1 MSAEAQLEA
10 LLEIINSSARQA
22 IAEYKKGGN
31 GVPTIHSKT
40 FHSVDFA
47 TDTLALKKA
56 VRLLEGACQQLCASL
71 APPQHTV
78 INIAQSYDWACMGVV
93 LRTGV
98 ADALEKYPKGLHVN
112 ELSRIVGLEKGKLAR
127 VLRVLASKGCFT
139 EVDTEI
145 FANNRLSLITLA
157 TSDSGALARVHTQ
170 DISHGAAVLYES
182 MTEPEYATS
191 YELDKAPLS
200 YALKMKGHS
209 GNLFDLLNEDVG
221 RRTNFHRAMIG
232 GGHIMGSLSVLHHYP
247 WNEVKAVCDV
257 GASIGTFSIPL
268 AKAYP
273 HLKIINQD
281 LPEAAFYAFRED
293 VFLPSLSREQAQI
306 HMLYDRMQVWA
317 QDAPEALENNQV
329 DFVTLNFFEESP
341 VKGLDVYYLRNIIHD
356 WPDAEATTILRNVR
370 TAMGPDSRL
379 LIHEYIMT
387 TAKQP
392 ANYVGAEAAP
402 EPMLPNFGAGNSRM
416 YQQDLTMW
424 FLHNAKER
432 LLDEWIT
439 LGSIAGLRL
448 EKVYDLAEAAVLDFR
463 VAA

>member
-31 GVPTIHSKT
+31 DVPTIHSKT
-40 FHSVDFA
+40 FHPVDFA
-47 TDTLALKKA
+47 TDTVALKKS

-93 LRTGV
+93 LRTGI
-98 ADALEKYPKGLHVN
+98 ADTLEKYPKGLHVN
-112 ELSRIVGLEKGKLAR
+112 ELSQIVGLEKGKLAR

-139 EVDTEI
+139 EVDPDI

-157 TSDSGALARVHTQ
+157 TSDPGALARLHIQ
-170 DISHGAAVLYES
+170 DVSHGAAVLHES

-200 YALKMKGHS
+200 YALKKMGYN
-209 GNLFDLLNEDVG
+209 GNLFDWINEDVG
-221 RRTNFHRAMIG
+221 KRKNFHRAMIG
-232 GGHIMGSLSVLHHYP
+232 IGHIMGSLSVLHHYP
-247 WNEVKAVCDV
+247 WNEVQTVCDV
-257 GASIGTFSIPL
+257 GASIGSFSIPL

-281 LPEAAFYAFRED
+281 LPE
-293 VFLPSLSREQAQI
+293 VLLQAK
-306 HMLYDRMQVWA
+306 DVWA

-329 DFVTLNFFEESP
+329 DFVALNFFEESP
-341 VKGLDVYYLRNIIHD
+341 VKGLDAYYLRNIIHD

-370 TAMGPDSRL
+370 TAMEPHSRL
-379 LIHEYIMT
+379 LIHEYIVT
-387 TAKQP
+387 TPKQI
-392 ANYVGAEAAP
+392 ANYVGAEVAP

-424 FLHNAKER
+424 FIHNAKER
-432 LLDEWIT
+432 LLDEWIM
-439 LGSIAGLRL
+439 LGSVAGLRL

-463 VAA
+463 KAT